1 MTTLAT
7 PVPLQTHPPSPPV
20 TDATGQPRQRFTFDN
35 ASWEFYEETIGVL
48 SGSRARVTYDR
59 GRMELV
65 SPSNWH
71 EVGGGVVG
79 RMVELYAVEMELPL
93 AVAGSTTLQ
102 RKDLRQGVEP
112 DRSYYVSTPPP
123 PTSDEAFDLSKV
135 PPPDL
140 VVEVDVT
147 SSSVPREP
155 IYAALGVPEVWRLK
169 GTEVVVL
176 VRSAE
181 GKYIASASSLAF
193 PVLDMPTFNR
203 FLRMAMVQD
212 QVAAIR
218 AFRDWIRTSK
228 NS

>member
-1 MTTLAT
+1 MTTLASS
-7 PVPLQTHPPSPPV
+7 VPLPSHAPSPP
-20 TDATGQPRQRFTFDN
+20 ATEASGQPRQHFTFEN

-48 SGSRARVTYDR
+48 TGSRARVIYDR

-79 RMVELYAVEMELPL
+79 RMLELYAVEMDLPL

-112 DRSYYVSTPPP
+112 DRSYYVSTPAP
-123 PTSDEAFDLSKV
+123 PTSDKAFDLSKV

-140 VVEVDVT
+140 VLEVDVT
-147 SSSVPREP
+147 SSSLPREP
-155 IYAALGVPEVWRLK
+155 IYAAMGVPEVWRLK
-169 GTEVVVL
+169 GTEVTVL
-176 VRSAE
+176 LRNAE
-181 GKYIASASSLAF
+181 GKYVPSVLSLAF
-193 PVLDMPTFNR
+193 PNLDMPTFNN
-203 FLRMAMVQD
+203 FLWMAITQD